1 MCRRRDYQLPDAG
14 EFPSRASPRLVGKAR
29 RRGSSAGV
37 GRTTIYATAIYAT
50 ERSLHQRKLQHHRA
64 LEHREIVVGNQRQH
78 GVALRREVGVDAL
91 HIVDLLAEISIED
104 RVAVDDG

>member
-29 RRGSSAGV
+29 RPAFGG
-37 GRTTIYATAIYAT
+37 TTSYATAIYAT
-50 ERSLHQRKLQHHRA
+50 ERSLHQRKLQHQRA
-64 LEHREIVVGNQRQH
+64 LEHREIVVGSQRQH

-104 RVAVDDG
+104 RVAVDDGA